1 MAYDSDG
8 NWINTGEDD
17 LESYGQEALAEY
29 NPTSDISSD
38 NWSGWS
44 LPDDTTSTSSYSTKS
59 VEDILNSGYPSAT
72 GSSSKTSSSGTTP
85 STSSGYTLKTANA
98 VSKASLPTLSLPTY
112 TAPEYDE
119 SRISALTQKAAAS
132 GLRKL
137 RGQTQAAIVSSQSQ
151 TATARKM
158 TLREALAG
166 YGEGVSSVMGA
177 ASKTAQSQYGQEY
190 ASDYNE
196 SLMNYQTSVAQ
207 AQAEYQTELNRI
219 YYNAKQGV

>member
-1 MAYDSDG
+1 
-8 NWINTGEDD
+8 
-17 LESYGQEALAEY
+17 
-29 NPTSDISSD
+29 
-38 NWSGWS
+38 
-44 LPDDTTSTSSYSTKS
+44 
-59 VEDILNSGYPSAT
+59 
-72 GSSSKTSSSGTTP
+72 
-85 STSSGYTLKTANA
+85 
-98 VSKASLPTLSLPTY
+98 
-112 TAPEYDE
+112 
-119 SRISALTQKAAAS
+119 
-132 GLRKL
+132 
-137 RGQTQAAIVSSQSQ
+137 
-151 TATARKM
+151 M